1 MVEANV
7 GACVTLPTINRS
19 QFNVNKHNCE
29 NLCVCV
35 YWGAPLCVCTMNLNL
50 KAAQLPISCLSHS
63 RDASS
68 QQLPATLLDT
78 DWIGGCMKASALV
91 LPM

>member
-35 YWGAPLCVCTMNLNL
+35 CTGEPHCVCTMNLNL
-50 KAAQLPISCLSHS
+50 KTAQLLSSCLSHS
-63 RDASS
+63 WDASS
-68 QQLPATLLDT
+68 QQLLATLLDT
-78 DWIGGCMKASALV
+78 DWIGGCMKEALV